1 MQENYYDQGESDP
14 EDDQRILEPSKENR
28 QSVASASIHNEF
40 NDYQSN
46 VDDNLEFNPKN
57 PSFSLVGVKPQASI
71 SKRVN
76 AKNSAVKQ
84 LKQVIKSLHTN
95 QRIAVATIEFDRSDF
110 LKGIPISIDGVSYE
124 NVLDPITKM
133 EITPLFRYQ
142 DDQ

>member
-14 EDDQRILEPSKENR
+14 EDDQRILEPSKEKR
-28 QSVASASIHNEF
+28 QSVASASNHNEF
-40 NDYQSN
+40 NEYQSN
-46 VDDNLEFNPKN
+46 LEDNLEFTPKN
-57 PSFSLVGVKPQASI
+57 TLFSLSGVKPQASI

-84 LKQVIKSLHTN
+84 LKQAIKSLHTN

-110 LKGIPISIDGVSYE
+110 LKGTPISIDGVSYE